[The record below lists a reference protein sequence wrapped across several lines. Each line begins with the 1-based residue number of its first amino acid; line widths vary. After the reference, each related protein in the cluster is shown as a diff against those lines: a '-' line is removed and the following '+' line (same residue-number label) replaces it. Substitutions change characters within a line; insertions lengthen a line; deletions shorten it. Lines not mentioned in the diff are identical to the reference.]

1 MGWLI
6 LAVRASLVALLEAL
20 AINVS
25 FISAKISVINPI
37 MRSCYLSSARS
48 LGSRQVDGKGLC
60 EVGDL
65 SDETAVA
72 LRSLDCRNY
81 YGFAFSDQLLQNL
94 CAIWNLADHSRL
106 EHRTDLPQV

>member
-6 LAVRASLVALLEAL
+6 LAVRVTLVGLLEAL

-25 FISAKISVINPI
+25 FISARISVINHI
-37 MRSCYLSSARS
+37 MRSCYLRSARS

-60 EVGDL
+60 VVGDL

-72 LRSLDCRNY
+72 LRGLD
-81 YGFAFSDQLLQNL
+81 
-94 CAIWNLADHSRL
+94 
-106 EHRTDLPQV
+106 